1 MFVDRLVVCL
11 LQCLSSIDLK
21 EILLG
26 ALVVIVLGYVFWKW
40 VEAYSEDT
48 S

>member
-1 MFVDRLVVCL
+1 MFVDRLVVRL

-26 ALVVIVLGYVFWKW
+26 VSVVIVLGYVFMKW
-40 VEAYSEDT
+40 AELYGEDT